1 MNRVICVALALF
13 ASVSTATADLTL
25 PTIFGD
31 HMVLQ
36 RQRPVPV
43 WGTASPGETVQVSIA
58 GQQQTVRADKD
69 GRWMVKLAAMK
80 AGGPHDLM
88 VKAGTTQTMKDV
100 LVGEVWLA
108 SGQSNMAMQVRRCR
122 DAEKEQA
129 GAKFP
134 AIRMFTVARNAQL
147 EPQDA
152 CKGTW
157 QVCSPK
163 TVGGFSGTAYFF
175 GRRLHRDLD
184 VPVGLVNSSWGGTAI
199 EAWTS
204 LDVQQKDSR
213 LAPVLAPWKTN
224 KKTNKNRPANLF
236 NGMIQPLVPYAIRGA
251 IWYQGER
258 NSRSVASSLLYRHQ
272 LPLLVRDW
280 RKRWGQGDFPF
291 LWVQLPN
298 FKART
303 SDPNLLSTWALARES
318 MLLSLTLPASGM
330 AVTIDVGEARDIHPK
345 NKQDVGD
352 RLARAGLAIAYQKDV
367 VAMGPLMRSVTIE
380 DSRVRL
386 QYDHVGAGLVARGN
400 DQAVRGFALAGPDRK
415 FHVARARIEGDSV
428 VVWSKTVPDP
438 IAVRYAFSDNPD
450 CNLYN
455 EAGIPASPFRSDRWG
470 ADE

>member
-1 MNRVICVALALF
+1 MNRIAGAALALF
-13 ASVSTATADLTL
+13 TLIPAATADVTL
-25 PTIFGD
+25 PAIFSD

-58 GQQQTVRADKD
+58 GQNQTVRADKN
-69 GRWMVKLAAMK
+69 GRWTVKLAAMK
-80 AGGPHDLM
+80 AGGPHDLV
-88 VKAGTTQTMKDV
+88 VKASTTQTVKDV

-108 SGQSNMAMQVRRCR
+108 SGQSNMAMQGSRCR
-122 DAEKEQA
+122 DAEKEQPE
-129 GAKFP
+129 AKFP
-134 AIRMFTVARNAQL
+134 AIRMFTVARNARL
-147 EPQDA
+147 EPQDD

-157 QVCSPK
+157 AVCSPQ
-163 TVGGFSGTAYFF
+163 TVGRFSGTAYFF
-175 GRRLHRDLD
+175 GRRLHRALD
-184 VPVGLVNSSWGGTAI
+184 VPIGLVNSSWGGTAI

-204 LDVQQKDSR
+204 LDVQQKDAR
-213 LAPVLAPWKTN
+213 LAPLLAPWKTN
-224 KKTNKNRPANLF
+224 KKTNKNRPALLY

-258 NSRSVASSLLYRHQ
+258 NARSVASSLLYRHQ
-272 LPLLVRDW
+272 LPLLVKDW
-280 RKRWGQGDFPF
+280 RQRWGQGDFPF

-303 SDPNLLSTWALARES
+303 SDPNLVSTWALTRES
-318 MLLSLTLPASGM
+318 MLLSLTLPVSGM

-380 DSRVRL
+380 DSRVRV
-386 QYDHVGAGLVARGN
+386 QYDHVGEGLVARG
-400 DQAVRGFALAGPDRK
+400 DDASVRGFALAGPDRK
-415 FHVARARIEGDSV
+415 FHVAQARVEGESV

-455 EAGIPASPFRSDRWG
+455 KAGIPASPFRSDRWG